1 LSYPDPS
8 LEKAEAL
15 SKIETSLLHHVHLL
29 NSQWFV
35 GRAMS
40 ERRTENIMPPLL
52 CGPYSDENIELGG
65 FESIQPARSH
75 TIQSSHDTISTIH
88 ASRRRSRLSTLDDDE
103 EPMETGLDVALVS
116 NESESVER
124 LLLKILRVLQYS
136 KVAALAISP
145 STQFNTR
152 RILGHGTSFSV
163 EQSFIPIK
171 STTYYEA
178 YRQLDL
184 ESPDTKTHFIDHTGT
199 KWETT
204 TEVAYKR
211 LSIKKSELDQK
222 FDRRR
227 LDDTLVELRVL
238 CHESLQT
245 HPNIVRLLGVAW
257 LKDENLDVQT
267 EGYEQSIHSG
277 PQYWPVAVTE
287 KAEYGSLHDFLASDQ
302 FKASRTSLKAKVKLC
317 LDVLFGLLVR
327 PWQLTVLKE
336 V

>member
-1 LSYPDPS
+1 L
-8 LEKAEAL
+8 
-15 SKIETSLLHHVHLL
+15 
-29 NSQWFV
+29 FV
-35 GRAMS
+35 GRAIS
-40 ERRTENIMPPLL
+40 ERLTENIMPLL
-52 CGPYSDENIELGG
+52 LHCPYSDENIELGG
-65 FESIQPARSH
+65 FEPIQSARSH

-88 ASRRRSRLSTLDDDE
+88 ASRHRSRLSTLDGDE
-103 EPMETGLDVALVS
+103 EPVEISPDVAPVS
-116 NESESVER
+116 NESESAER

-136 KVAALAISP
+136 KVAALAIP
-145 STQFNTR
+145 PGTEFNTR
-152 RILGHGTSFSV
+152 RILGYGTSFAV

-171 STTYYEA
+171 STSYYEA
-178 YRQLDL
+178 YRRLDL

-211 LSIKKSELDQK
+211 LSIKKNELDQN

-257 LKDENLDVQT
+257 LKDESLDVRT
-267 EGYEQSIHSG
+267 EGHEQSIHSG

-327 PWQLTVLKE
+327 ASQFTILK
-336 V
+336 